1 MLAQTAIAAAENGT
15 ASRRNENRLRNQR
28 SKSNCRSREGPNGL
42 RKTQTFERERFMTA
56 DEIRET
62 NYGEVAYLREI
73 AAQLA
78 VHNEHLDRL
87 EWLAENV
94 ISLNCGGLQV
104 KVNHD

>member
-1 MLAQTAIAAAENGT
+1 MKAE
-15 ASRRNENRLRNQR
+15 
-28 SKSNCRSREGPNGL
+28 
-42 RKTQTFERERFMTA
+42 
-56 DEIRET
+56 DIRDT
-62 NYGEVAYLREI
+62 NWEVTAYLREI